1 MPTSNGQV
9 SSRDIRQAAV
19 KSLHIGDDN
28 VTTPKIA
35 DLAVT
40 FPDKIDDPFYT
51 AVGESAR
58 FHNVALT
65 TTLTEQAVLSFVI
78 PAWVN
83 QIFIFAISTAQMTN
97 SSGGDQ
103 QIVVSTGF
111 EGTSSEDRGQR
122 QNQTVPDNDVG
133 SVVHVQTFATAGVAG
148 STVTVEVLALVSP
161 GTNSSNNGEVNAI
174 LVGTR

>member
-9 SSRDIRQAAV
+9 TSRDLRQRSV
-19 KSLHIGDDN
+19 KTLHIVDDN

-40 FPDKIDDPFYT
+40 FPDKIDDPIFS

-58 FHNVALT
+58 FHNVSFT
-65 TTLTEQAVLSFVI
+65 TTLTEWAALAFDL

-83 QIFIFAISTAQMTN
+83 QIFVFAVATGQMTN
-97 SSGGDQ
+97 SSGGQ
-103 QIVVSTGF
+103 QDLVIATGF
-111 EGTSSEDRGQR
+111 EGVEPFDEQ
-122 QNQTVPDNDVG
+122 QTAVLDGDVG
-133 SVVHVQTFATAGVAG
+133 SITHVQTFATPGVAG
-148 STVTVEVLALVSP
+148 ATVTVEIWAKVTNS
-161 GTNSSNNGEVNAI
+161 TNSSNNGEVNAI